1 MTNDQGFGTQIASAH
16 GQRLLNRDGS
26 FTVRRR
32 GLGLRAF
39 VSLYHSL
46 LTMRWPVFL
55 LLLLGLFIGINVIFA
70 LAYLAC
76 GPGAIEGPESGF
88 AAAFYLSVHTLS
100 SVGYGHLRPVGTA
113 ANLVA
118 TFESFTSL
126 LIYALSTG
134 LIFARF
140 SRPTPDVAF
149 SENALVAPYR
159 GGLGLMIRIANR
171 RRAELVDLNVRI
183 IASHRAGESGREFVE
198 LALERAHISFF
209 PLSWTLVHA
218 LDENSPLRGWTEDE
232 AHARDLE
239 LLVMMTGMDEDES
252 KSINV
257 RTSYKATELIW
268 GARFADIFDRG
279 PAGNPEAIDV
289 GRVGAYEPV

>member
-100 SVGYGHLRPVGTA
+100 SVGYGHLRPV
-113 ANLVA
+113 
-118 TFESFTSL
+118 
-126 LIYALSTG
+126 
-134 LIFARF
+134 
-140 SRPTPDVAF
+140 D
-149 SENALVAPYR
+149 NA
-159 GGLGLMIRIANR
+159 
-171 RRAELVDLNVRI
+171 
-183 IASHRAGESGREFVE
+183 
-198 LALERAHISFF
+198 
-209 PLSWTLVHA
+209 
-218 LDENSPLRGWTEDE
+218 
-232 AHARDLE
+232 
-239 LLVMMTGMDEDES
+239 
-252 KSINV
+252 
-257 RTSYKATELIW
+257 
-268 GARFADIFDRG
+268 
-279 PAGNPEAIDV
+279 
-289 GRVGAYEPV
+289 